1 MGDRLQFRAPD
12 RTLKVAN
19 GEFATVVGLDAQRA
33 TLRLDSKREVS
44 ASLAHLR
51 RIDHG
56 YASTSHAAQG
66 ATVDRVI
73 VNIDATRS
81 AQLVNRKQFYVSLSR
96 ARYDAR
102 LYTDDASALRRALA
116 RNPGKPSPLMPCQS
130 ADRTIKAGPINQ
142 LP

>member
-1 MGDRLQFRAPD
+1 
-12 RTLKVAN
+12 
-19 GEFATVVGLDAQRA
+19 
-33 TLRLDSKREVS
+33 LRLDNKREVS
-44 ASLAHLR
+44 ANLAQLR

-102 LYTDDASALRRALA
+102 LYTDDAPALRRAVTRDPEKAIALDVVQTRPTEQLQPACETNALNLA
-116 RNPGKPSPLMPCQS
+116 ANSQFHLRP
-130 ADRTIKAGPINQ
+130 TIRITR
-142 LP
+142 